1 MNQNYQFLDTRAREA
16 EAEAEKATLANVRER
31 ALRSAATWRGMAD
44 RALKLE
50 GDRAR
55 ADIDRLARKLAA
67 DQENDADGDAG
78 QRAVT
83 GTLPAQGAGLH
94 SDS

>member
-55 ADIDRLARKLAA
+55 ADVDRLARKLAA

-78 QRAVT
+78 QLPIT
-83 GTLPAQGAGLH
+83 GAFPAQGTNLH
-94 SDS
+94 TDN